1 MRENKSKTESVWS
14 DLYPWFKAII
24 HHWVA
29 SAGCALVA
37 VFQICY
43 GIWRHD
49 WPPGLSWAI
58 LAACFV
64 WATFL
69 AWRDEHRKTI
79 DKERR
84 SILNKIV
91 ELREGVIKPDP
102 LGALIKVSDEFVSE
116 DDVEWVCQQLDEQGH
131 GDPFAII
138 GGGALF
144 KPGFDGKR
152 LKFLQDGRVAQIRSL
167 TKAIEYVHST
177 WASKNGLTRSDL
189 ESDR

>member
-24 HHWVA
+24 HHWVT

-102 LGALIKVSDEFVSE
+102 LGALIKVSDELVAKKTSSGCVSS
-116 DDVEWVCQQLDEQGH
+116 LMNRAT
-131 GDPFAII
+131 AILLLLS
-138 GGGALF
+138 AAA
-144 KPGFDGKR
+144 PCSSR
-152 LKFLQDGRVAQIRSL
+152 
-167 TKAIEYVHST
+167 
-177 WASKNGLTRSDL
+177 GLTVSDL
-189 ESDR
+189 SFFKMRGLPKFAP